1 MDTSQLTSS
10 QVIDIMVVIDT
21 DYVKDYMKKRN
32 LSPST
37 KSDSP
42 VPIDHIAKY
51 MIVPSGNALLG
62 QATGDLNLKAR
73 NGDRVS
79 FRGSSIYQNSDDAV
93 IIYGFQKYSGD
104 EIFNGNPMYYDV
116 VDRKLAAVPD
126 HTKKDGLPAIPANV
140 NFYSY
145 DATIG
150 RTGIGNYTLNFALY
164 TLDPNNS
171 DRQILYSYCC
181 WDPTITVE

>member
-1 MDTSQLTSS
+1 MDTSQFSSS
-10 QVIDIMVVIDT
+10 QAIDIMVVIDT
-21 DYVKDYMKKRN
+21 DYVKHYIQQNR
-32 LSPST
+32 LTPST
-37 KSDSP
+37 NMDKP
-42 VPIDHIAKY
+42 VPVDHIAKY
-51 MIVPSGNALLG
+51 MIVPAANALLG

-93 IIYGFQKYSGD
+93 IIYGFKKYAGV
-104 EIFNGNPMYYDV
+104 EVFNGNPMVYDV
-116 VDRKLAAVPD
+116 VDRKQAAIPD
-126 HTKKDGLPAIPANV
+126 HTKTNGLPAIPANV

-150 RTGIGNYTLNFALY
+150 STGEGNYSLFFALY

-171 DRQILYSYCC
+171 DKQILYSYCV

>member
-1 MDTSQLTSS
+1 MTIIIKPGHRHYGRYRHRLC
-10 QVIDIMVVIDT
+10 
-21 DYVKDYMKKRN
+21 KRLHEKRN

-37 KSDSP
+37 KSDNP

-126 HTKKDGLPAIPANV
+126 HTKKTGFPLYLPMSIFTAMML
-140 NFYSY
+140 
-145 DATIG
+145 
-150 RTGIGNYTLNFALY
+150 R
-164 TLDPNNS
+164 
-171 DRQILYSYCC
+171 
-181 WDPTITVE
+181 

>member
-1 MDTSQLTSS
+1 MDTSQLSSS

-79 FRGSSIYQNSDDAV
+79 FREVQFIRIRMTQSLSTVFKSIREM
-93 IIYGFQKYSGD
+93 KYLMVT
-104 EIFNGNPMYYDV
+104 P
-116 VDRKLAAVPD
+116 
-126 HTKKDGLPAIPANV
+126 
-140 NFYSY
+140 
-145 DATIG
+145 
-150 RTGIGNYTLNFALY
+150 
-164 TLDPNNS
+164 
-171 DRQILYSYCC
+171 C
-181 WDPTITVE
+181 ITML